1 VWVAPGY
8 APEQQELEESRYKY
22 ALKGWPF
29 VKVKLGVLGT
39 QEQRD
44 YISKHHPE
52 GTHIVSFDDD
62 VPELFCKIREGTT
75 QDTLQPLPPGALEC
89 VIHHARDLMH
99 EQGAYIWGF
108 SPSANPMN
116 MRRTHISRR
125 NGMVNGFAYGYLN
138 RHSNEFRSVYGS
150 PTEDVERSCRFF
162 NADGIVLRYS
172 MYSARTEFKAAGGI
186 NLLYNT
192 AP

>member
-1 VWVAPGY
+1 M
-8 APEQQELEESRYKY
+8 
-22 ALKGWPF
+22 
-29 VKVKLGVLGT
+29 
-39 QEQRD
+39 
-44 YISKHHPE
+44 
-52 GTHIVSFDDD
+52 SFDDD

-162 NADGIVLRYS
+162 NADRHSAEIFYAPGCSLGAIFIFVFLRL
-172 MYSARTEFKAAGGI
+172 SATYWGPKGLGG
-186 NLLYNT
+186 T
-192 AP
+192 APGLSSRQLGGSTCSTIRHRKLGILGVRGWVGNP